1 MASQKPRPQDITPG
15 TLSGMRPGQS
25 VVPLTPEEDARLN
38 DLSRQQGVSKTEAM
52 RRLAESMPNIPQQ
65 PQKRSLVSDTLD
77 KIQTA
82 REMGIVDIDPKDP
95 VNQAMKLGLFKDLR
109 KDMKKG
115 DEDRMTTREI
125 MEMNMVNFQM
135 ILLQKSMG
143 GDNNNTSTTTQTQ
156 QMLQTISDMKAENEK
171 SRMFYEQKLKE
182 QEDKFKEIVLEK
194 RMQDIEEGQKQTLQ
208 TLSQQIADID
218 NQIKIYQNIPQRP
231 TEDQKKDAIE
241 HLEQM
246 GGSLE
251 RIKKALT
258 PFGIIPQPGVGAGAG
273 TGMMIAAPGSA
284 ISQYK
289 NPDGSMNM
297 TLYGIDK
304 ATEVA
309 GRLFDAWSK
318 KTPEHRQVQE
328 TQILTGGEN
337 GSGGGSAGRERGQA
351 PQKQMTYQEFYIH
364 LLNKGALTPEEQQWK
379 TSYEDYITKAQQERL
394 STKQQATVQSPAPQ
408 RQQLNEVIYANSG
421 VGVSSGSGDQELEQP
436 SSTPTPQTHQDQYN
450 EHPQPQPDYEQQ
462 IPAAS
467 PTPKQG
473 IVERLQQLE
482 AENGKYTI

>member
-1 MASQKPRPQDITPG
+1 MAAQKPRPQDITPG
-15 TLSGMRPGQS
+15 TLSGIRPGQS
-25 VVPLTPEEDARLN
+25 VVPLTSEEDARLN

-143 GDNNNTSTTTQTQ
+143 GDNNTSTQTQ
-156 QMLQTISDMKAENEK
+156 QMQQILQKYDSTISDLKAENEK
-171 SRMFYEQKLKE
+171 SRQFYEQKLKE

-318 KTPEHRQVQE
+318 KTPEPRQVQE

-337 GSGGGSAGRERGQA
+337 GYGGGVAGRDRGVA
-351 PQKQMTYQEFYIH
+351 QKQMTYQEYYVY
-364 LLNKGALTPEEQQWK
+364 LLNKGALTTEEQKWK
-379 TSYEDYITKAQQERL
+379 MSYEDYITKAQQERL
-394 STKQQATVQSPAPQ
+394 STKQQAPAQQPSPAPQ
-408 RQQLNEVIYANSG
+408 RQHLDEAIYVDTNGS
-421 VGVSSGSGDQELEQP
+421 SSGAGDQGPEQA
-436 SSTPTPQTHQDQYN
+436 PTPS
-450 EHPQPQPDYEQQ
+450 EE
-462 IPAAS
+462 
-467 PTPKQG
+467 PKQG

-482 AENGKYTI
+482 ADNGKYTI

>member
-1 MASQKPRPQDITPG
+1 MATQKPRQGPQDITPG
-15 TLSGMRPGQS
+15 TLSGIRPGQN
-25 VVPLTPEEDARLN
+25 VVPLTSEEDARLN
-38 DLSRQQGVSKTEAM
+38 ALSQQQGISKTEAM

-65 PQKRSLVSDTLD
+65 PQKRSLVSETLD

-82 REMGIVDIDPKDP
+82 RDMGIVDVDPKDP

-143 GDNNNTSTTTQTQ
+143 ADNNTNSASNQQTQ
-156 QMLQTISDMKAENEK
+156 QMQQMLQKYDSTISDLKAENEK
-171 SRMFYEQKLKE
+171 SRQFYEQRLKE

-218 NQIKIYQNIPQRP
+218 NQIKTYQNIPQIP
-231 TEDQKKDAIE
+231 TEDQKKDAID
-241 HLEQM
+241 HLEQL
-246 GGSLE
+246 GGTLD
-251 RIKKALT
+251 RIKKALS
-258 PFGIIPQPGVGAGAG
+258 PFGIIPQPGSGSGQG
-273 TGMMIAAPGSA
+273 TGLTAAIPGSA

-318 KTPEHRQVQE
+318 KTPEPRQVQE
-328 TQILTGGEN
+328 TQAQLLTGGEN
-337 GSGGGSAGRERGQA
+337 GSGGGAAGRGREQPA
-351 PQKQMTYQEFYIH
+351 PQKQMTYQEFYVY

-394 STKQQATVQSPAPQ
+394 STTTKQQAPVQVQQAAPSPQP
-408 RQQLNEVIYANSG
+408 QQLNEVIYANTG
-421 VGVSSGSGDQELEQP
+421 GEQEQVAQP
-436 SSTPTPQTHQDQYN
+436 ESES
-450 EHPQPQPDYEQQ
+450 ESEQQ
-462 IPAAS
+462 TSDLAPARK
-467 PTPKQG
+467 PG
-473 IVERLQQLE
+473 IVERLQQFE
-482 AENGKYTI
+482 ADNGKYMV

>member
-1 MASQKPRPQDITPG
+1 MAAQKPRQGPQDITPG
-15 TLSGMRPGQS
+15 TLSGIRPGQN
-25 VVPLTPEEDARLN
+25 VVPLSYEEDARLN
-38 DLSRQQGVSKTEAM
+38 ELSQQQGISKTEAM

-82 REMGIVDIDPKDP
+82 RDMGIVDADPKDP

-143 GDNNNTSTTTQTQ
+143 GDNNTNSAASQQTQ
-156 QMLQTISDMKAENEK
+156 QMQQMLQKYDSTISDLKAENEK
-171 SRMFYEQKLKE
+171 SRMFYEQRLKE

-194 RMQDIEEGQKQTLQ
+194 RMQDIEEGQKQTLN

-218 NQIKIYQNIPQRP
+218 NQIKIYQNIPQIP
-231 TEDQKKDAIE
+231 TEDQKKDAID
-241 HLEQM
+241 HLEQL
-246 GGSLE
+246 GGTLD

-258 PFGIIPQPGVGAGAG
+258 PFGIIPQSGTGMGAG
-273 TGMMIAAPGSA
+273 TGMTIAAPGSA

-318 KTPEHRQVQE
+318 KTPEPRQVQE
-328 TQILTGGEN
+328 TQAQILTGGEN
-337 GSGGGSAGRERGQA
+337 GSGGGVAGIGREQ
-351 PQKQMTYQEFYIH
+351 PPQQQKQMTYQEFYVY
-364 LLNKGALTPEEQQWK
+364 LLNKGVLTQEEQQWK

-394 STKQQATVQSPAPQ
+394 STKQQVPVQQPASPAPQ
-408 RQQLNEVIYANSG
+408 RQQLDEALYVNTNAP
-421 VGVSSGSGDQELEQP
+421 SSGNVNQGPEQAP
-436 SSTPTPQTHQDQYN
+436 AQSDP
-450 EHPQPQPDYEQQ
+450 EQQ
-462 IPAAS
+462 SSEPERKI
-467 PTPKQG
+467 G
-473 IVERLQQLE
+473 VVERLQQLE
-482 AENGKYTI
+482 ADNGKYTV

>member
-1 MASQKPRPQDITPG
+1 MAAQKPRPQDITPG
-15 TLSGMRPGQS
+15 TLSGIRPGQS
-25 VVPLTPEEDARLN
+25 VVPLTSEEDARLN

-143 GDNNNTSTTTQTQ
+143 GDNNTSTQTQ
-156 QMLQTISDMKAENEK
+156 QMQQILQKYDSTISDLKAENEK
-171 SRMFYEQKLKE
+171 SRQFYEQKLKE

-231 TEDQKKDAIE
+231 TEDQKKRCD
-241 HLEQM
+241 
-246 GGSLE
+246 
-251 RIKKALT
+251 R
-258 PFGIIPQPGVGAGAG
+258 
-273 TGMMIAAPGSA
+273 AP
-284 ISQYK
+284 
-289 NPDGSMNM
+289 
-297 TLYGIDK
+297 
-304 ATEVA
+304 
-309 GRLFDAWSK
+309 
-318 KTPEHRQVQE
+318 
-328 TQILTGGEN
+328 
-337 GSGGGSAGRERGQA
+337 
-351 PQKQMTYQEFYIH
+351 
-364 LLNKGALTPEEQQWK
+364 
-379 TSYEDYITKAQQERL
+379 
-394 STKQQATVQSPAPQ
+394 
-408 RQQLNEVIYANSG
+408 
-421 VGVSSGSGDQELEQP
+421 
-436 SSTPTPQTHQDQYN
+436 
-450 EHPQPQPDYEQQ
+450 
-462 IPAAS
+462 
-467 PTPKQG
+467 
-473 IVERLQQLE
+473 
-482 AENGKYTI
+482 

>member
-1 MASQKPRPQDITPG
+1 MAAQKPRQGPQDITPG
-15 TLSGMRPGQS
+15 TFSGIRPGQN
-25 VVPLTPEEDARLN
+25 VVPLTPDEDARLN
-38 DLSRQQGVSKTEAM
+38 DLSRQQGISKTEVM

-82 REMGIVDIDPKDP
+82 REMGIVNEDPKDP

-143 GDNNNTSTTTQTQ
+143 GDNNTNSSQL
-156 QMLQTISDMKAENEK
+156 QMQLQKYDSTISDLKAENEK
-171 SRMFYEQKLKE
+171 TRQFYEQRLKE
-182 QEDKFKEIVLEK
+182 QEDKFKEIVHER
-194 RMQDIEEGQKQTLQ
+194 RMQDLEESQKQALQ

-218 NQIKIYQNIPQRP
+218 NQIKTYQNIPQLP
-231 TEDQKKDAIE
+231 TADQKKDAID

-258 PFGIIPQPGVGAGAG
+258 PFGIIPGGGQ
-273 TGMMIAAPGSA
+273 GMTASIPGSA

-318 KTPEHRQVQE
+318 KTPEPRQVQE
-328 TQILTGGEN
+328 TQAQLLTGGEN
-337 GSGGGSAGRERGQA
+337 GSGGGAAGRGREQ
-351 PQKQMTYQEFYIH
+351 PVQQKQMTYQEFYVY
-364 LLNKGALTPEEQQWK
+364 LLNKGALNPEEQQWK

-394 STKQQATVQSPAPQ
+394 STTTKQQAPVQQPAPSPQ
-408 RQQLNEVIYANSG
+408 PQQINEVIFANTG
-421 VGVSSGSGDQELEQP
+421 EEQVV
-436 SSTPTPQTHQDQYN
+436 
-450 EHPQPQPDYEQQ
+450 QPESESEQQ
-462 IPAAS
+462 TSDLAPARK
-467 PTPKQG
+467 PG

-482 AENGKYTI
+482 ADNGKYLV

>member
-1 MASQKPRPQDITPG
+1 
-15 TLSGMRPGQS
+15 
-25 VVPLTPEEDARLN
+25 
-38 DLSRQQGVSKTEAM
+38 
-52 RRLAESMPNIPQQ
+52 MPNIPQQ
-65 PQKRSLVSDTLD
+65 PQKRSLISDTLD

-82 REMGIVDIDPKDP
+82 RDMGIVDADPKDP

-143 GDNNNTSTTTQTQ
+143 ADNNTNSASNQQTQ
-156 QMLQTISDMKAENEK
+156 QMQQMLQKYDSTISDLKAENEK
-171 SRMFYEQKLKE
+171 SRMFYEQRLKE

-194 RMQDIEEGQKQTLQ
+194 RMQDIEEGQKQTLN

-218 NQIKIYQNIPQRP
+218 NQIKIYQNIPQIP
-231 TEDQKKDAIE
+231 TEDQKKDAID
-241 HLEQM
+241 HLEQL
-246 GGSLE
+246 GGTLD

-258 PFGIIPQPGVGAGAG
+258 PFGIIPQPGAGSGQG
-273 TGMMIAAPGSA
+273 TGLMATAAIPGSA

-304 ATEVA
+304 ASEGA

-318 KTPEHRQVQE
+318 KTPEPRQVQE
-328 TQILTGGEN
+328 TQLLTGGEN
-337 GSGGGSAGRERGQA
+337 GSGAAGIGREQ
-351 PQKQMTYQEFYIH
+351 PPPQQKQMTYQEFYVY

-379 TSYEDYITKAQQERL
+379 TSYEDYITKAQHERL
-394 STKQQATVQSPAPQ
+394 SIKQQAPQQPPSPAPQ
-408 RQQLNEVIYANSG
+408 RQQLDEAIYVNTNAP
-421 VGVSSGSGDQELEQP
+421 SSGHDDQGPEQAPTQPGD
-436 SSTPTPQTHQDQYN
+436 
-450 EHPQPQPDYEQQ
+450 EQQ
-462 IPAAS
+462 S
-467 PTPKQG
+467 PEPERKIG
-473 IVERLQQLE
+473 VVERLQQLE
-482 AENGKYTI
+482 ADNGKYMV

>member
-1 MASQKPRPQDITPG
+1 MATQKPRQGLQDITPG
-15 TLSGMRPGQS
+15 TLSGIRPGQN
-25 VVPLTPEEDARLN
+25 VVPLTSEEDARLN
-38 DLSRQQGVSKTEAM
+38 ALSQQQGISKTEVM

-82 REMGIVDIDPKDP
+82 RDMGIVDVDPKDP

-143 GDNNNTSTTTQTQ
+143 ADNNTNSAANQQTQ
-156 QMLQTISDMKAENEK
+156 QMQQMLQKYDSTISDLKTENEK
-171 SRMFYEQKLKE
+171 SRQFYEQRLKE

-258 PFGIIPQPGVGAGAG
+258 PFGIIPQLGSGQG
-273 TGMMIAAPGSA
+273 TGLTAAIPGSA

-318 KTPEHRQVQE
+318 KTPEPRQVQE
-328 TQILTGGEN
+328 TQAQLFTGGEN
-337 GSGGGSAGRERGQA
+337 GSGGGVAGRGMEQPA
-351 PQKQMTYQEFYIH
+351 PQKQMTYQEFYVY
-364 LLNKGALTPEEQQWK
+364 LLNKGSLTQEEQQWK
-379 TSYEDYITKAQQERL
+379 KSYEDYITKAQQERL
-394 STKQQATVQSPAPQ
+394 STKQQAPVQVQQPASSPQP
-408 RQQLNEVIYANSG
+408 QQLNEVNTG
-421 VGVSSGSGDQELEQP
+421 GEQEQAAQP
-436 SSTPTPQTHQDQYN
+436 ESEP
-450 EHPQPQPDYEQQ
+450 EQQ
-462 IPAAS
+462 TSDLAPARK
-467 PTPKQG
+467 PG
-473 IVERLQQLE
+473 IVERLQQFE
-482 AENGKYTI
+482 ADNGKYMV

>member
-1 MASQKPRPQDITPG
+1 MAPQKPRPQDITPG
-15 TLSGMRPGQS
+15 TLSGIRPGQS
-25 VVPLTPEEDARLN
+25 VVPLTSEEDARLN

-143 GDNNNTSTTTQTQ
+143 GDNNTSTQTQ
-156 QMLQTISDMKAENEK
+156 QMQQILQKYDSTISDLKAENEK
-171 SRMFYEQKLKE
+171 SRQFYEQKLKE

-251 RIKKALT
+251 RIKKALS
-258 PFGIIPQPGVGAGAG
+258 PFGIIPQLGASQGAGM
-273 TGMMIAAPGSA
+273 TAAIPGSA

-318 KTPEHRQVQE
+318 KTPEPRQVQE

-337 GSGGGSAGRERGQA
+337 GYGGGSAGRERGQA
-351 PQKQMTYQEFYIH
+351 PQKQMTYQEFYVY
-364 LLNKGALTPEEQQWK
+364 LLNKGALTTEEQKWK
-379 TSYEDYITKAQQERL
+379 TSYEDYITKDQQDRLSKQQPPAQQ
-394 STKQQATVQSPAPQ
+394 STSSPQP
-408 RQQLNEVIYANSG
+408 QQLNEVIYANTG
-421 VGVSSGSGDQELEQP
+421 MEQEQSAQP
-436 SSTPTPQTHQDQYN
+436 EPEPDPQTLDLG
-450 EHPQPQPDYEQQ
+450 
-462 IPAAS
+462 PARK
-467 PTPKQG
+467 PG

-482 AENGKYTI
+482 ADSGKYTV